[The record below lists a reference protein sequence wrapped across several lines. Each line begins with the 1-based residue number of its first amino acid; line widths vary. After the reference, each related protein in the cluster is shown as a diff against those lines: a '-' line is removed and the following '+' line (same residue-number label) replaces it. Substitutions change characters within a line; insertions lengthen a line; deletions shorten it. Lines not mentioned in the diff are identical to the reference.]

1 MEPDRIEAWVLGTH
15 PLISLIKAGFKNI
28 AVMQLIVK
36 LAKKQRLAIPRQ
48 VVWKMGSIFT
58 ELPKLGMLF
67 KGAPI
72 PDARFMKRV
81 MADAGE
87 VTDPDQVTD
96 DPAPWVLA
104 LALHRQAEGD
114 LVCVVSEDFV
124 DRDGLSVA
132 SACGRLG
139 LDWRRTREFLEH
151 FGIPIKPEPKKREDG

>member
-15 PLISLIKAGFKNI
+15 PLISLIKAGFKNV

-104 LALHRQAEGD
+104 LALHRRAEGD
-114 LVCVVSEDFV
+114 SVCVVSEDFV

-139 LDWRRTREFLEH
+139 LDWMRTREFLEH

>member
-15 PLISLIKAGFKNI
+15 PLISLIKAGCKNV
-28 AVMQLIVK
+28 AVMQLIVN

-48 VVWKMGSIFT
+48 VVWKMGSIFP
-58 ELPKLGMLF
+58 ELPKFGMLF
-67 KGAPI
+67 KGAPM
-72 PDARFMKRV
+72 PDARFMKQV

-87 VTDPDQVTD
+87 ITDPDQVTD

-104 LALHRQAEGD
+104 LALHRRAEGD
-114 LVCVVSEDFV
+114 SVCVVSEDFV

-139 LDWRRTREFLEH
+139 LDWMRTRGFLEYY
-151 FGIPIKPEPKKREDG
+151 GVPNKPDAG